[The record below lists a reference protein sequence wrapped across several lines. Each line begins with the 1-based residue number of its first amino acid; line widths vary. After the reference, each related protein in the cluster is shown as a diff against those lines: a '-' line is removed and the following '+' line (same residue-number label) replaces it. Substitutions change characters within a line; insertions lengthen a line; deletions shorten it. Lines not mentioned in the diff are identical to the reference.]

1 MRQALIQKVSENQNR
16 INQLTDESKELRG
29 KNEEVK
35 LRIEEKLKDN
45 PLVQKL
51 ESQKKKVQ
59 DEIYE
64 LKKIIEEIK
73 KDFNQQYEKYDE
85 IKFKIAQF
93 KFKEELKKQYLD
105 NIRKGQKEQKYK
117 ERMEKDS
124 SQKIEELKK
133 QHDELMEKL
142 NRVEE
147 LLRAKQNE
155 SKNQQE
161 KNEQEEQLIA
171 SGDIIAPKKKDEIV
185 YQVKHKKLKQQKD
198 HNQNLF
204 EGQIVLMFNM
214 LELKC
219 PTKVEDIEKT
229 F

>member
-1 MRQALIQKVSENQNR
+1 MRQALIQKVSDNQNR

-85 IKFKIAQF
+85 VKFKIAQF

-124 SQKIEELKK
+124 S
-133 QHDELMEKL
+133 
-142 NRVEE
+142 
-147 LLRAKQNE
+147 
-155 SKNQQE
+155 
-161 KNEQEEQLIA
+161 
-171 SGDIIAPKKKDEIV
+171 
-185 YQVKHKKLKQQKD
+185 
-198 HNQNLF
+198 
-204 EGQIVLMFNM
+204 
-214 LELKC
+214 
-219 PTKVEDIEKT
+219 
-229 F
+229 